1 VQEIVASVLEAL
13 EVEIKPS
20 EIPSAFHPVLEE
32 LAKGAIQSVKK
43 GDLDFA
49 FALVGPEKEGKF
61 SIVAAMNSANSV
73 ALEKALRQAAQ
84 VAEYAKHFELDL
96 AKVAGVSIHKVPFTR
111 LYTEEVLR
119 ELAPVFGENPPS
131 YVAIT
136 KDAAYLSFGLDS
148 LAVLKAALEAK
159 AAPLPVAV
167 EITGNTQRI
176 QKLVSTLAGDVIGN
190 RFAQEIGSE
199 DKLASMF
206 RVTVEGG
213 ERLKV
218 SARVNL
224 RYLPRFIVVG
234 EQLENAPAQRK

>member
-1 VQEIVASVLEAL
+1 
-13 EVEIKPS
+13 
-20 EIPSAFHPVLEE
+20 
-32 LAKGAIQSVKK
+32 
-43 GDLDFA
+43 
-49 FALVGPEKEGKF
+49 
-61 SIVAAMNSANSV
+61 
-73 ALEKALRQAAQ
+73 
-84 VAEYAKHFELDL
+84 
-96 AKVAGVSIHKVPFTR
+96 
-111 LYTEEVLR
+111 
-119 ELAPVFGENPPS
+119 
-131 YVAIT
+131 
-136 KDAAYLSFGLDS
+136 
-148 LAVLKAALEAK
+148 
-159 AAPLPVAV
+159 VAV